1 MAKEYTLETMPL
13 DKAIELLQNDSVVTS
28 NSQLKG
34 ALETVLNEHPAAE
47 KSDINIL
54 AYDNFDVNADYFS
67 MARQI
72 AHDLGGTAIVRTP
85 NFVSVASEDFSRAA
99 IAKGEQDYLEHAL
112 EPVVSLNALLDD
124 LGSYSVPWT
133 IYSLVVGIA
142 IIAIFVALT
151 LYWMKRPA
159 AKTVECQ

>member
-13 DKAIELLQNDSVVTS
+13 DKAIELLQNEDVVTS
-28 NSQLKG
+28 NGQLKD
-34 ALETVLNEHPAAE
+34 ALQTVLNEHPAAK
-47 KSDINIL
+47 KSDINVL
-54 AYDNFDVNADYFS
+54 AYDNFDINADYLS

-72 AHDLGGTAIVRTP
+72 AHDLGGTAIIRTP
-85 NFVSVASEDFSRAA
+85 NFVSVASEDFPRAA
-99 IAKGEQDYLEHAL
+99 IAKGEQDYLEHVR

-133 IYSLVVGIA
+133 IYSLIVGAI

-151 LYWMKRPA
+151 AYWIKRPTT
-159 AKTVECQ
+159 KTTKSR